1 MDGFGESKNT
11 VSSNYCSQ
19 QRIMSLVAEYMHD
32 NVYDFEMSLLLYVF
46 NKKEEEGAGG
56 NRRRNQTCHQEQTAG
71 EVQRQTI
78 NEESR
83 YILSN
88 QLQPNPDQAV
98 DFSGEGEKGRSC
110 EGDKTTVTRQAN
122 RESESSVQDQMGEGT
137 QEGHLRR
144 DGMFLESVRQS
155 SRSQAVEIEGTEDT
169 FRERGAGS
177 SSIKIATTEKENAS
191 KQVRINDGVHESHQ
205 RKATMI
211 VDLVAQSSLS
221 QVFDEAQTQ
230 NTFSEGEMDA
240 SSLKGE
246 NTAIVQVDS
255 STQVRIDNGADES
268 HQRSAFKLLQL
279 CSVSAL
285 TPTLHSGVDCVPRPS
300 LDDNRS
306 IEETTSSWEGT
317 ALVTGRQDGGS
328 RKTKVPVHSEFSDI
342 LKNIKLY
349 LFIVNRT

>member
-11 VSSNYCSQ
+11 VSSNYCFQ
-19 QRIMSLVAEYMHD
+19 QRMSLIAEYMHD
-32 NVYDFEMSLLLYVF
+32 NVYDFEMSPLLYIC

-88 QLQPNPDQAV
+88 QLQPV
-98 DFSGEGEKGRSC
+98 DFSGEGKKRRSL

-122 RESESSVQDQMGEGT
+122 RESESSVRDEMGEGT

-144 DGMFLESVRQS
+144 DGMFMDSESVRQS

-169 FRERGAGS
+169 LRERGAGS
-177 SSIKIATTEKENAS
+177 SIEIATTKKQNAS
-191 KQVRINDGVHESHQ
+191 IQVRINDGVHESHQ

-221 QVFDEAQTQ
+221 QVFDETQTQ
-230 NTFSEGEMDA
+230 NTFSEGEMDT

-285 TPTLHSGVDCVPRPS
+285 APTLHSGADCVPRTS

-328 RKTKVPVHSEFSDI
+328 RKTKVPVHSEFDISDI

>member
-11 VSSNYCSQ
+11 VSSNYCFQ

-32 NVYDFEMSLLLYVF
+32 NVYDFEMSLLLYIF

-83 YILSN
+83 YILPN

-98 DFSGEGEKGRSC
+98 DFSGEGEKGRSFD
-110 EGDKTTVTRQAN
+110 GDKTTVTRQAN

-144 DGMFLESVRQS
+144 DGMFMESVRQIS
-155 SRSQAVEIEGTEDT
+155 PSQAVEIEGTEDT

-177 SSIKIATTEKENAS
+177 TIEIATTEKENAS
-191 KQVRINDGVHESHQ
+191 IQVRINDGVHSSHQ

-211 VDLVAQSSLS
+211 VDLVTQSSLS
-221 QVFDEAQTQ
+221 QVFDEAQTK
-230 NTFSEGEMDA
+230 NTFNEGG
-240 SSLKGE
+240 KGK
-246 NTAIVQVDS
+246 NTAIVKAVS
-255 STQVRIDNGADES
+255 STQVRIDNGADKS
-268 HQRSAFKLLQL
+268 HQRSAFKLLQF

-285 TPTLHSGVDCVPRPS
+285 TPTLHSTVDCVPRTS
-300 LDDNRS
+300 LDDNHC

-328 RKTKVPVHSEFSDI
+328 RKTKVPVHSEFDI
-342 LKNIKLY
+342 SQ
-349 LFIVNRT
+349 